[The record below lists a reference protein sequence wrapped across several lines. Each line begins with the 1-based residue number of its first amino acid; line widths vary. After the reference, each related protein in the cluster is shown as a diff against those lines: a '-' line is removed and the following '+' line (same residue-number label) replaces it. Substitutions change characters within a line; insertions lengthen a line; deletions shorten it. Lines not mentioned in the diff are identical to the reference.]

1 MTGPFKGKFKVTS
14 GYRTPERPDHNGLD
28 LVGLEDKNIYAPC
41 DGIIGASGIVTNKND
56 ITWEWG
62 NFVRLDVADGHSIYM
77 CHMASRAVTKGQKVK
92 KGDKLGVMGYT
103 GYVLP
108 VGPGGTHTHF
118 EVRKTATNKPVNPC
132 DYSGIPNKTGIYEN
146 NARDYK
152 VDSNE
157 IRKLLSENRPEEWS
171 KEAVEWALKNEIMYG
186 DGTGNLQLKEPCTR
200 EQVIVFIHRLYG
212 LIKGDA
218 G

>member
-1 MTGPFKGKFKVTS
+1 MISCFKGKFKVTS

-108 VGPGGTHTHF
+108 AGPGGTHTHF
-118 EVRKTATNKPVNPC
+118 EVRKTATNKAVNPC
-132 DYSGIPNKTGIYEN
+132 DYSGIPNKTGTYESRVLLENGNDIVWELMN
-146 NARDYK
+146 NPKYK
-152 VDSNE
+152 VE
-157 IRKLLSENRPEEWS
+157 ITEVQRAIRAIDKAKDNSEFMSLYWILHKLVN
-171 KEAVEWALKNEIMYG
+171 
-186 DGTGNLQLKEPCTR
+186 GNVT
-200 EQVIVFIHRLYG
+200 
-212 LIKGDA
+212 
-218 G
+218 